1 MSITLKAVKI
11 HNDLSEETICFSASL
26 YFNGKSA
33 GTASNRGCGGS
44 NSYHYNSPEIRNEIR
59 DWVEAEPVFW
69 NDGTECN
76 FEKLDC
82 IVGRLVDE
90 ADQKKWL
97 KNQMRNKVLFLLEG
111 DDKESYRTF
120 KLKPHTRERIHKHI
134 FDTYDNVV
142 WIDGKVI
149 A

>member
-11 HNDLSEETICFSASL
+11 HQDMSEETLCFSASL
-26 YFNGKSA
+26 YWNGKRVGSV
-33 GTASNRGCGGS
+33 SNRGCGGC
-44 NSYHYNSPEIRNEIR
+44 NDYHYDSPAIRKEIR

-69 NDGTECN
+69 KDGSECT

-82 IVGRLVDE
+82 IVSQIVHEEDE
-90 ADQKKWL
+90 KKWL
-97 KNQMRNKVLFLLEG
+97 KNQMRNKVLFRLEG
-111 DDKESYRTF
+111 DDEDSMRTF

-142 WIDGKVI
+142 WVDGKVI

>member
-11 HNDLSEETICFSASL
+11 HQDMSEETLCFSASL
-26 YFNGKSA
+26 YWNGKKA
-33 GTASNRGCGGS
+33 GSVSNRGCGGS
-44 NSYHYNSPEIRNEIR
+44 NDYYYETPQIRKEIREWI
-59 DWVEAEPVFW
+59 DVEPVFW
-69 NDGTECN
+69 NDGTECD

-82 IVGRLVDE
+82 LIGQLVDE
-90 ADQKKWL
+90 VDQKNWL
-97 KNQMRNKVLFLLEG
+97 KRQMRTKVLYRIKG
-111 DDKESYRTF
+111 DSEESYRTI

-142 WIDGKVI
+142 WLDGEVI

>member
-11 HNDLSEETICFSASL
+11 HQDMSEETLCFSASL
-26 YFNGKSA
+26 YWNGKKV
-33 GTASNRGCGGS
+33 GRVNNGGHGGG
-44 NSYHYNSPEIRNEIR
+44 NNYSYDIPKIRKEITKWIES
-59 DWVEAEPVFW
+59 EPVFW
-69 NDGTECN
+69 SDGTECD

-82 IVGRLVDE
+82 LIGQLVEE

-97 KNQMRNKVLFLLEG
+97 KNQMRNKVLFRLEG
-111 DDKESYRTF
+111 DDEESMRTF

-142 WIDGKVI
+142 WVDGKVI